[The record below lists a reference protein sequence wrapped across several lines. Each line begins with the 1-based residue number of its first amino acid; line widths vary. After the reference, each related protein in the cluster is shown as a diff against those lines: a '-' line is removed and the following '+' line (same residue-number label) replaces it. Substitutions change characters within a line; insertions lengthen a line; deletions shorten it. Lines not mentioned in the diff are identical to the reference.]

1 MNLSYFIQLYPG
13 IQFFVGEHLLM
24 QSSLDKKQYYDP
36 RGGINLGVYFIQDR
50 IGIWK

>member
-24 QSSLDKKQYYDP
+24 QSSLD
-36 RGGINLGVYFIQDR
+36 IL
-50 IGIWK
+50 